1 MKKLMFAIIVF
12 SIFSQ
17 SCNSAANEPS
27 SATSGNSLPAD
38 SVKAIAKNAY
48 VYGIAL
54 ALIDITRNRLTNVEA
69 PIPGLAAPINQF
81 AISDVFPDAKFRAV
95 VRPNADTYY
104 TSGVLDL
111 DTDAMV
117 LSLPNT
123 NGRYY
128 LMPMLDAYSNV
139 FASPGK
145 RTTGTQ
151 AGIFLITGPKWTGSV
166 PAGMKEIKAPTN
178 TVWIIGRTQVNS
190 PEDGTKVVV
199 PLEKKYILM
208 PLSAWG
214 KPYTAPKGI
223 VNPNIPKTS
232 PNDQVKNMSIDSFF
246 NYVNRLLVLNPP
258 PASDSAAIAQ
268 FNKIGVGPGAKFD
281 LSSFDTST
289 QDALKTIP
297 QMVFGYMDEVLKK
310 GAVKPVNG
318 WSVAFKGVG
327 NYGTDYDLRALAD
340 YIGLGANIP
349 EDAIYPTCAVDADGQ
364 GLSGGNKYII
374 HFEKGKTPP
383 VNAFWSITMYD
394 QDGFFI
400 DNPIN
405 RYAIGDRNN
414 LKKNSDGSVDIYFQN
429 ISPGKEKESNWLP
442 APSGSFNLCL
452 RMYWPKEEMLNGS
465 WTPPGVKK
473 I

>member
-1 MKKLMFAIIVF
+1 MKNCILALVIL
-12 SIFSQ
+12 SAALQ
-17 SCNSAANEPS
+17 SCNSGAKNTS
-27 SATSGNSLPAD
+27 STPGNTLPAD

-54 ALIDITRNRLTNVEA
+54 ALMDITRKRLTNVEV

-81 AISDVFPDAKFRAV
+81 TISEVFPDAKFRAV

-111 DTDAMV
+111 GVDAMV

-151 AGIFLITGPKWTGSV
+151 AGTFLITGPKWTGNV

-214 KPYTAPKGI
+214 KTYTAPKGA
-223 VNPNIPKTS
+223 VDPNISKAS
-232 PNDQVKNMSIDSFF
+232 PNDQVKNMPIDSFF
-246 NYVNRLLVLNPP
+246 NYINQLMINNPP
-258 PASDSAAIAQ
+258 KATDSPAIAE
-268 FNKIGVGPGAKFD
+268 FAKIGVAPGGKFD
-281 LSSFDTST
+281 LSSFDTAT
-289 QDALKTIP
+289 QAVLKALP
-297 QMVFGYMDEVLKK
+297 QMVFGYMDETLAK
-310 GAVKPVNG
+310 GSKPVNG
-318 WSVAFKGVG
+318 WTIFIKGMG
-327 NYGTDYDLRALAD
+327 NYGTDYDMRALVD
-340 YIGLGANIP
+340 YAGLGANLP
-349 EDAIYPTCAVDADGQ
+349 EDAVYPVCSVDSSGTPLDGA
-364 GLSGGNKYII
+364 NKYII
-374 HFEKGKTPP
+374 HFDKGKTPP
-383 VNAFWSITMYD
+383 VNGFWSLTMYD
-394 QDGFFI
+394 KDGFFI
-400 DNPIN
+400 ENPLN
-405 RYAIGDRNN
+405 RYAIGNRSN
-414 LKKNSDGSVDIYFQN
+414 LKSNADGSVDLYLQN
-429 ISPGKEKESNWLP
+429 VSPGKGKESNWLP
-442 APSGSFNLCL
+442 APAGSFNLCL
-452 RMYWPKEEMLNGS
+452 RLYWPKDDMLNGT
-465 WTPPGVKK
+465 WVPPAVRKM
-473 I
+473 